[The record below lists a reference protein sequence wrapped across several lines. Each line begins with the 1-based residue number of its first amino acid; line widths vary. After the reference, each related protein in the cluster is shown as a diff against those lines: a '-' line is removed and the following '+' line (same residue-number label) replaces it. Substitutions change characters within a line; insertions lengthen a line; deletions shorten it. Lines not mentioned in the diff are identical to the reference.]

1 VVGRLIERLPLQ
13 IIRNTEGKMFSS
25 KRSIKWLGFS
35 FATVILVAGTARAGE
50 IKGKVTASGMKSA
63 KNIAVY
69 VDAIPGKNFDAPA
82 KHVTMDQKHLE
93 FIPHVLVV
101 LKGTTV
107 DFLNSDATLH
117 NVFWPDIGGNKKLAH
132 NLGTWPQGQ
141 SKSFTFNDLGSTS
154 LLCNVHPEM
163 SGYLVVVPTP
173 YFATTDSSGEYVIKD
188 VPPGKYT
195 LKTWSE
201 EGKPASQSVDV
212 SGATTTA
219 DLTIHR

>member
-1 VVGRLIERLPLQ
+1 MISSERLGRLCQAAGI
-13 IIRNTEGKMFSS
+13 
-25 KRSIKWLGFS
+25 
-35 FATVILVAGTARAGE
+35 ALVLVLIPALAWAGD
-50 IKGKVTASGMKSA
+50 IKGKVTAPGMNSA

-69 VDAIPGKNFDAPA
+69 IDTIPGKTFSPPA
-82 KHVTMDQKHLE
+82 KPTVMDQKHLE

-107 DFLNSDATLH
+107 EFLNSDATLH
-117 NVFWPDIGGNKKLAH
+117 NVFWPDIGGNKKLAR

-141 SKSFTFNDLGSTS
+141 HKSFTFNDPGVAP

-163 SGYLVVVPTP
+163 SGYVVVVPTP
-173 YFATTDSSGEYVIKD
+173 YFAVTDGAGDYNIKD

-201 EGKPASQSVDV
+201 EGKPASQPVEV
-212 SGATTTA
+212 TSGTATVN
-219 DLTIHR
+219 LTVRR